1 MIKLKK
7 ILGLGLAIVL
17 AFTANPVSVSAKEI
31 IQTMSMFSE
40 NIIEDDTQI
49 SYEGLNNYE
58 MSRFA
63 RGNGIIAANLTVT
76 PRTNEILITAGTT
89 TNFIASTIGIKNV
102 YVQEKVWYGW
112 KTIAQTSGQD
122 SNTYVYDGQCS
133 CTNATKGKTYR
144 VLCTHYAIESNGTEH
159 TVANQSEEFVYN

>member
-1 MIKLKK
+1 MIKIKK

-31 IQTMSMFSE
+31 IETMKVVNCE
-40 NIIEDDTQI
+40 VIGGDNDVV
-49 SYEGLNNYE
+49 YEGENDFE
-58 MSRFA
+58 MSKYA
-63 RGNGIIAANLTVT
+63 RGNSIISASLRVT
-76 PRTNEILITAGTT
+76 PRTDEILIEVVTGCS
-89 TNFIASTIGIKNV
+89 FVASKVGVRDI

-112 KTIAQTSGQD
+112 KTIAQAAGYSENLTTYSGQ
-122 SNTYVYDGQCS
+122 CH